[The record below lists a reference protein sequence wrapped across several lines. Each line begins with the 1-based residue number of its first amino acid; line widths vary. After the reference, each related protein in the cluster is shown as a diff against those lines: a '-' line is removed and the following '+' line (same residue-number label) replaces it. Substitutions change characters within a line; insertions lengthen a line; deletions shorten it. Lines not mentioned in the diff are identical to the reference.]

1 MGKRSRFIRL
11 GKGNKIN
18 PDLVDYITTSK
29 DRYFIK
35 DIYGL
40 SFEVDKKRYE
50 EAKKYL
56 GEEVERK

>member
-1 MGKRSRFIRL
+1 MGNRSRFIRL

-18 PDLVDYITTSK
+18 GDLVEYITHSK

-35 DIYGL
+35 DVYGA
-40 SFEVDKKRYE
+40 SFEVDKKHYL

-56 GEEVERK
+56 GEEIERN